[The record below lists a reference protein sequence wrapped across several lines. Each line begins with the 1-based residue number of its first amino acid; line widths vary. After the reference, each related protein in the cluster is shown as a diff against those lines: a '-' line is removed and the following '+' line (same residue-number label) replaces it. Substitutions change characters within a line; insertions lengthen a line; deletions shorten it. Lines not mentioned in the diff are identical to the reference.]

1 MQDTTTSPGA
11 QILRGLVFVGFA
23 AFFVRTD
30 VINNLNHFTSINPQF
45 AHIAAA
51 SALLIVI
58 LPWRG
63 WQGALKAICLLA
75 AAWAGW
81 MTYAGSMNAAT
92 AESME
97 ITRQK
102 AVKIQDAKLARDR
115 LATITETGDTEAL
128 RQITLAA
135 KRTADEQT
143 VTAETAVGERGACQR
158 VTRCKAAAETYT
170 KALERQSQAEARDTY
185 RAQIIDAD
193 SQGDKVATARTD
205 AMSSEGAMVIAAI
218 FVMIC
223 QGGAL
228 LGYSGLEDI
237 YIGFGRI
244 FAQEQEQEQEQEQ
257 RLTKDKALRIIR
269 AHIDRCG
276 GEVVASQSQIAKLFP
291 GVPRTTVCGARG
303 WLAQWIATGDLYGE
317 ANVWRTAKRKAA

>member
-63 WQGALKAICLLA
+63 WQGVLKAICLLA

-81 MTYAGSMNAAT
+81 MTYAGSMNKAT
-92 AESME
+92 AESVE
-97 ITRQK
+97 IARQK
-102 AVKIQDAKLARDR
+102 TVKIQDARLARDR

-128 RQITLAA
+128 RQIALTA

-143 VTAETAVGERGACQR
+143 AAAETAVGERGACQR
-158 VTRCKAAAETYT
+158 VTRCKAAAEAYT
-170 KALERQSQAEARDTY
+170 RALERQSQAEARDAY
-185 RAQIIDAD
+185 RAQVIDAD
-193 SQGDKVATARTD
+193 SQGDKIATARTD
-205 AMSSEGAMVIAAI
+205 TMSPEGSMVVAAI

-237 YIGFGRI
+237 YTGFGRI
-244 FAQEQEQEQEQEQ
+244 FTSGKQEQEQEQ
-257 RLTKDKALRIIR
+257 RLTKDEALRIIR

-291 GVPRTTVCGARG
+291 SVPRTTVCGARG
-303 WLAQWIATGDLYGE
+303 WLAQWVTAGDLYGE